1 MLKHGPFSLLSENT
15 PVIIIIPD
23 SIFYDKTYSVLEQ
36 IKSRGSPVFLI
47 SNKVINGVNEENT
60 IIMPKKNKLY
70 SILNIIPLQIIA
82 YYISIL
88 RNINPDF
95 PRNLAKVVT
104 VE

>member
-1 MLKHGPFSLLSENT
+1 
-15 PVIIIIPD
+15 
-23 SIFYDKTYSVLEQ
+23 
-36 IKSRGSPVFLI
+36 
-47 SNKVINGVNEENT
+47 
-60 IIMPKKNKLY
+60 MPKKNKLY